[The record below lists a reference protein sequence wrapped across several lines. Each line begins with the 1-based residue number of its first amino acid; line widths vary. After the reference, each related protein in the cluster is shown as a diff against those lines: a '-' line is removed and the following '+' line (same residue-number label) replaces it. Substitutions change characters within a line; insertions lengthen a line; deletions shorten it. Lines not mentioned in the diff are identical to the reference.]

1 MSASKSSS
9 TTAAQANLLWQK
21 QPKANA
27 ELFALT
33 YGALVGEL
41 VRDLETSELIT
52 EELDR
57 MGHSMGIRCIEEFLA
72 KSEATKCASFAQTA
86 DLLKTALRMFLGI
99 VVDTRMT
106 TDKPTATTA
115 SSSSPA
121 ENKNNPDATTSTNN
135 NNNKPFYSI
144 VFQDNPLT
152 IFVELPE
159 TMADL
164 PYNQL
169 LAGMCRGML
178 ELLQYDCQCH
188 IAKSMVNGDD
198 TNEIVVTL
206 QQVLQEGAGEEY
218 QEE

>member
-9 TTAAQANLLWQK
+9 NTAAQANVLWQK

-72 KSEATKCASFAQTA
+72 KSEATKCTSFAQTA

-99 VVDTRMT
+99 VVDTRMN
-106 TDKPTATTA
+106 TDKTAATA
-115 SSSSPA
+115 SSSSSA
-121 ENKNNPDATTSTNN
+121 ENKNNQDATTTTIT
-135 NNNKPFYSI
+135 NNKPSYSI

-178 ELLQYDCQCH
+178 ELLQYDCQCR
-188 IAKSMVNGDD
+188 IAKSMVNGDE

-206 QQVLQEGAGEEY
+206 QQVLQEGAGEDY